1 MPSRMGSDFMY
12 REYRCQNCRKLFF
25 KGDIEHATIEIKCK
39 SCKQINTIRDNKS
52 KSSVLADNKES
63 SKRDK
68 NS

>member
-1 MPSRMGSDFMY
+1 MESDSMY

-52 KSSVLADNKES
+52 KPANNKES
-63 SKRDK
+63 LKRDED
-68 NS
+68 S